1 MGLDKA
7 GSENL
12 VRVLLAFPS
21 WCELCPLSMV
31 TAPGHL
37 DLPGGGGDTQ
47 AAVPAVTTKSGPA
60 LALAGGWQ
68 DGTCPVNWWAGA
80 RGGSQEQSAALS
92 CLLCWELPWR
102 RQVIHST
109 HDFD

>member
-21 WCELCPLSMV
+21 WCELCPLSVV

-37 DLPGGGGDTQ
+37 DLPGWGGMTQ

-109 HDFD
+109 HGFD